1 MVGTAS
7 VFLMFCVNR
16 YLFTMFVIKLFLSYQ
31 DEDREHDPV
40 QRQEASLEED
50 QAEAVDER
58 FLSSSSEVP
67 PGGAQIV
74 SRGLPGQAP
83 SALISLCK

>member
-1 MVGTAS
+1 
-7 VFLMFCVNR
+7 MFCVNR

-58 FLSSSSEVP
+58 FKQSSSSWRGSDCQP
-67 PGGAQIV
+67 WTPRPGSICPDFIV
-74 SRGLPGQAP
+74 
-83 SALISLCK
+83 

>member
-1 MVGTAS
+1 
-7 VFLMFCVNR
+7 MFCVNR

-50 QAEAVDER
+50 QAEAVSNGVAHKLEENDDIIMSSWVCL
-58 FLSSSSEVP
+58 LSN
-67 PGGAQIV
+67 Q
-74 SRGLPGQAP
+74 
-83 SALISLCK
+83 